1 MVPEPQTESKVAV
14 RRRLTDEMLRLGQQ
28 IDKHEPCSPE
38 RLELLRQQATLGDE
52 REAVHSTRR

>member
-1 MVPEPQTESKVAV
+1 V

-28 IDKHEPCSPE
+28 IDKQEPGSPE